1 MLKDD
6 EFSLVIFAHG
16 GCRVPSPGL
25 IHCVQDRVIRMY
37 RMRGIDYGSHRG
49 LALIIPRLRSIMAK
63 ENPESEL
70 TRLRKEQNKTQQD
83 EVFGGLSPA
92 ERAECNGKAKR
103 INELEIARTGK
114 RGR

>member
-1 MLKDD
+1 
-6 EFSLVIFAHG
+6 
-16 GCRVPSPGL
+16 
-25 IHCVQDRVIRMY
+25 
-37 RMRGIDYGSHRG
+37 
-49 LALIIPRLRSIMAK
+49 MAK

-92 ERAECNGKAKR
+92 ERAEYNGKAKR